1 MQHGRVAVDP
11 SGSRYGIPHV
21 AALVAAAVI
30 GGAVALGGAAV
41 TGTLGGGT
49 TVREIVSSPPGS
61 NPPVTFARGDALSIN
76 EIYKRTAPG
85 VVQITSTTLVNVPQ
99 DPIFGDPFAPQQ
111 QQTQS
116 LGSGFVIDKT
126 GHVVTNYHVVEG
138 ATDVEVSFSSGERV
152 KAKIVGTD
160 PATDLAVL
168 KIKTSSRALTPLQWG
183 NSDTV
188 SVGDSVV
195 AIGNPFGFT
204 RSATAG
210 IVSAVDRSL
219 AAPDQ
224 VGVISHGI
232 QTDAALNHGNSGG
245 PLINAA
251 GEVIGVN
258 SQISTG
264 TTGQEGNIGIG
275 FAIPSNT
282 VRNVVA
288 DLISQGHVNHAFL
301 GISASEL
308 TPQIAELFNLPVGRG
323 LLVNSVE
330 NGAAAAKG
338 GIRGGT
344 TQVTVAGES
353 WSLGGDIIVKADGI
367 GTPTLDK
374 LRDVL
379 AKHEPGD
386 KIELVIYRGKQRQ
399 TIDVTLGRQAS
410 P

>member
-1 MQHGRVAVDP
+1 MQHGAVAVDP

-21 AALVAAAVI
+21 VALVAAAVL

-41 TGTLGGGT
+41 TGSLGGSS
-49 TVREIVSSPPGS
+49 TVREIVSSPAGS
-61 NPPVTFARGDALSIN
+61 NPPVAFARGRALSIN
-76 EIYKRTAPG
+76 DIYQRAAPG
-85 VVQITSTTLVNVPQ
+85 VVQITSTTLVDVPQ

-116 LGSGFVIDKT
+116 LGSGFVIDKA

-152 KAKIVGTD
+152 RATIVGTD
-160 PATDLAVL
+160 AATDLAVL

-183 NSDTV
+183 NSDAV
-188 SVGDSVV
+188 RVGDSVV
-195 AIGNPFGFT
+195 AIGNPFGYT
-204 RSATAG
+204 RSATSG
-210 IVSAVDRSL
+210 IVSAIDRPL

-224 VGVISHGI
+224 LGVISHGI

-264 TTGQEGNIGIG
+264 TTGQEGNLGIG
-275 FAIPSNT
+275 FAIPTNT

-288 DLISQGHVNHAFL
+288 DLISHGRVDHAFL

-308 TPQIAELFNLPVGRG
+308 TPQVAELFNLPVSRG
-323 LLVNSVE
+323 LLVNGVDQ
-330 NGAAAAKG
+330 GASASTAG
-338 GIRGGT
+338 LRGGT

-367 GTPTLDK
+367 ATPTLDK
-374 LRDVL
+374 LRDVI

-386 KIELVIYRGKQRQ
+386 KMELVIYRGKARQ
-399 TIDVTLGRQAS
+399 TIEVTLGRQPS